1 MATLTDIYNRAC
13 WDWAED
19 GGLVLGIVSVQ
30 SWLDFANLVLLD
42 LLKQTGCIK
51 RVWTM
56 SVFAG
61 TPTYT
66 VPDDIMNVEQ
76 VFLAGRWLPKYTVA
90 ELNNVRR
97 NWRRDL
103 DIPIGYY
110 TDNLPPKT
118 IGLAPAP
125 NYNSIYIPGPNEP
138 DPPHGQYDSFSIS
151 INNGI
156 SWPILTAAQWAA
168 LTSATWE
175 TINDAQFTGTYTPD
189 QHRGL
194 TIVGTR
200 KADTQLATVGDA
212 IPLLPD
218 DIALSALLWG
228 IHERV
233 FAGDNELKN
242 AQAAAFSHAQYQESV
257 SVLQAITGEIPI
269 PEDKG

>member
-1 MATLTDIYNRAC
+1 MAALTDIYNRAC

-19 GGLVLGIVSVQ
+19 SGLVLGIVTVQ
-30 SWLDFANLVLLD
+30 QFLDFANLVLLD

-156 SWPILTAAQWAA
+156 
-168 LTSATWE
+168 
-175 TINDAQFTGTYTPD
+175 YTPE

-200 KADTQLATVGDA
+200 KADTQLVTVGDV

-233 FAGDNELKN
+233 FSGDNELKN
-242 AQAAAFSHAQYQESV
+242 AQATAFSHAQYQESV

-269 PEDKG
+269 QEPT